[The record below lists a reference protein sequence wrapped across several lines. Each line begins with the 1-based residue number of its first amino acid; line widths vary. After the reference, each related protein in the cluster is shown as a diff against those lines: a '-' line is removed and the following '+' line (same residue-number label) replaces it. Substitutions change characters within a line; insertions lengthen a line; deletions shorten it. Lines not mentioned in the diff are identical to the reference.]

1 MRLWG
6 FEKHA
11 LWDVVTVLVL
21 MRRPNEGQRRWL
33 SVARRLSGNIGTD
46 RERDIG
52 GGHGRC
58 ASSSATG
65 GDPAMMNVGI
75 ARW

>member
-6 FEKHA
+6 FENDA
-11 LWDVVTVLVL
+11 LWDVVTVPVL
-21 MRRPNEGQRRWL
+21 LGRTNEGERRWL
-33 SVARRLSGNIGTD
+33 SVARRLAGNIGTD

-52 GGHGRC
+52 GEHGRC
-58 ASSSATG
+58 PSSSATG
-65 GDPAMMNVGI
+65 GDRAMMNVGI

>member
-6 FEKHA
+6 FENDA
-11 LWDVVTVLVL
+11 LSDVVTAPVLV
-21 MRRPNEGQRRWL
+21 RRTNEGERRWL

-46 RERDIG
+46 RERYIAG
-52 GGHGRC
+52 EHGCC